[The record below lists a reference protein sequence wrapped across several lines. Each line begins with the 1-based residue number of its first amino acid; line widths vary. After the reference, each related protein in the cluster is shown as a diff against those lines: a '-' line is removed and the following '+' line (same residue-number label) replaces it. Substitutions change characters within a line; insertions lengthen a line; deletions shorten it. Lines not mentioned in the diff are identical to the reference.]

1 MKKGKNIKIIFT
13 IEDWVKANRRAS
25 RLLEIESGV
34 GSPKTKVYKSK
45 KKYNRKK
52 NKKVKFYDNNE

>member
-1 MKKGKNIKIIFT
+1 MKKGKNIKITFT
-13 IEDWVKANRRAS
+13 EEQRLKANRRAS

-34 GSPKTKVYKSK
+34 ILTKTKVFKNK

-52 NKKVKFYDNNE
+52 KHTKKENS